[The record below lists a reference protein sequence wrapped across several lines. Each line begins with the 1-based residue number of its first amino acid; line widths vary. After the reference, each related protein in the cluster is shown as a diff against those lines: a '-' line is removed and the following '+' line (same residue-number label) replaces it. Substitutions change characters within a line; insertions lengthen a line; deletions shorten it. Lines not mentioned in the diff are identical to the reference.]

1 MSSTDNRPKAE
12 RVFDMFGAVF
22 GVQKTLSIF
31 DGMNA
36 DQQANARALWSRQL
50 DRFSG
55 QTIAKAMQA
64 LVDSGAKWPPSM
76 GEFVLLCKQ
85 HTVAPEHRLA
95 LPLPKKTDAEL
106 ADGKRR
112 VAEML
117 AALADKKRVR
127 A

>member
-1 MSSTDNRPKAE
+1 MTTKRKVE
-12 RVFDMFGAVF
+12 VVF
-22 GVQKTLSIF
+22 GKFLSIYGAQKVASMWAGADIEEVKGDWARQIERF
-31 DGMNA
+31 GGQAIGNA
-36 DQQANARALWSRQL
+36 LQS
-50 DRFSG
+50 
-55 QTIAKAMQA
+55 
-64 LVDSGAKWPPSM
+64 LVDQGSAWPPSM